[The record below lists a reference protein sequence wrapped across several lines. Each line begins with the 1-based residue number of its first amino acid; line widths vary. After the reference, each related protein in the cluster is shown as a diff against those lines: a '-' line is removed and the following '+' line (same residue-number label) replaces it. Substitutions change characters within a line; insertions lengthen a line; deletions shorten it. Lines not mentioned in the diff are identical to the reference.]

1 MGSWILLMVMMPPDI
16 ITKISLILVTNLRT
30 DIDFE
35 YSPGYLLIMN
45 MLPVPDIYTDTNM
58 HPDIDMDMILI
69 LPSHMFTENCLQIC
83 SQIQITDMLTD
94 IDYEYVHGY

>member
-1 MGSWILLMVMMPPDI
+1 MGSWILLKVMMPPDI

-58 HPDIDMDMILI
+58 HPDIDYGYDTDIAFAYVHGKL
-69 LPSHMFTENCLQIC
+69 FTN
-83 SQIQITDMLTD
+83 MLTD
-94 IDYEYVHGY
+94 TDHGYAHRY